1 MAHSIEIYVMNY
13 KVNEMLV
20 IRKNILIDDQLM
32 IEYGI
37 KNYSS
42 LCFTDSELISI
53 LSLMYRLMLVI
64 SLIFLFSNKNL
75 KNNCNCN

>member
-1 MAHSIEIYVMNY
+1 MNY

-20 IRKNILIDDQLM
+20 LEKNILIVDQLM
-32 IEYGI
+32 IENGL

-42 LCFTDSELISI
+42 LRFTDSELISI

-64 SLIFLFSNKNL
+64 SLIFLFSE
-75 KNNCNCN
+75 